1 MLITCPECQFARN
14 INASSIPSKAQL
26 ATCPRCKTKFRFRI
40 LHDEDQV
47 IVESVEERPVAQNV
61 EDELGVAAKPQV
73 ASEASLKK
81 AAGDSLHVE
90 TTIDDDYVESEM
102 VAAMQDEI
110 EQLLKAEDAEEH
122 KEAEQRKQSDVSNQ
136 VEKLNQTEKFNKAE
150 HDKKLHAEKPSF
162 GEKPQQP
169 AGNMAES
176 KPAPPSL
183 EVKKQ
188 PVPHDEVPLSFT
200 DNAHEAASEVV
211 SDDHV
216 EIHAEAENEKQ
227 KTFVKRSASAQALR
241 ERGVVSIDAT
251 DAEDEAIR
259 RYEQEK
265 GSSVVEAASSH
276 IVPETE
282 EKSDIWDAISAMGD
296 EPECTESFAPGCGAQ
311 VNIIPWEDS
320 RLNFLGR
327 VTGTFSSMFMHPVRF
342 WRGINAKPLVM
353 LPMLFSLFMSVL
365 SCVALTVGLQML
377 VANWTDVVAVIQ
389 PVLPQQGLIPE
400 TLVWSDVAPAIMLL
414 FGCSLLLL
422 PLVLGAA
429 TTAGARLLG
438 GDPVPFS
445 TGVKTVSY
453 SSGAFCW
460 LFIPVLG
467 AVVSLMYL
475 PLLYVSGVR
484 TGYNLSLFK
493 SVVLVGVVLLLFA
506 ASVLIA
512 IAAGVTFM

>member
-47 IVESVEERPVAQNV
+47 IVESVEDRPVAQNV
-61 EDELGVAAKPQV
+61 EHELEAAAKSKV
-73 ASEASLKK
+73 ANEASLKK
-81 AAGDSLHVE
+81 ASGDSIHAE

-102 VAAMQDEI
+102 VAAMQEEI
-110 EQLLKAEDAEEH
+110 EQLLKAEDAEQH
-122 KEAEQRKQSDVSNQ
+122 KEAVQRKQPNKSNQ
-136 VEKLNQTEKFNKAE
+136 ADKHNQPERDE
-150 HDKKLHAEKPSF
+150 ELHAEKPSF
-162 GEKPQQP
+162 DEKPQQP
-169 AGNMAES
+169 ARNMAES
-176 KPAPPSL
+176 KPAPPSI
-183 EVKKQ
+183 EIRKQ
-188 PVPHDEVPLSFT
+188 PVLHDETSLPTS
-200 DNAHEAASEVV
+200 DNAHEAFSEVI
-211 SDDHV
+211 SDEHV
-216 EIHAEAENEKQ
+216 EIHAEAENDEEGKQ

-251 DAEDEAIR
+251 DAEDEAVR

-265 GSSVVEAASSH
+265 ESSVVETASAH

-282 EKSDIWDAISAMGD
+282 AQSDIWDAISAMGD
-296 EPECTESFAPGCGAQ
+296 EPECTESFAPGCGSQ

-320 RLNFLGR
+320 RLGFFGR
-327 VTGTFSSMFMHPVRF
+327 ATGTFSSMFMHPVRF

-353 LPMLFSLFMSVL
+353 LPMFFSLFMCAL
-365 SCVALTVGLQML
+365 SCVAIAVGLQML
-377 VANWTDVVAVIQ
+377 VANWADLMTMLQ
-389 PVLPQQGLIPE
+389 SVLPQQGLIPE
-400 TLVWSDVAPAIMLL
+400 TLVWSDIAPTVMVAM
-414 FGCSLLLL
+414 GSSLLLL
-422 PLVLGAA
+422 PLILGAV
-429 TTAGARLLG
+429 TTVGARLLG

-460 LFIPVLG
+460 LLIPVLG

-493 SVVLVGVVLLLFA
+493 SVVLVGIVLLLFA